1 MACSWCTCCPVTWI
15 FLAMSAAA
23 LLSASDRVSMLHS
36 AASHGKLLL
45 SPRDDS
51 VQKVISSWLLVP
63 KSFFG
68 HFYAVGLTASS
79 LCIIGLY
86 FEFDFS
92 FGYLSRGLCGV
103 RTVSGGLSSKDGVF
117 VLGLLWLHEARR
129 LYECIFVH
137 RWGRGLMSLL
147 AYSVG
152 LLHYILAPFAV
163 LCEVET
169 GSSSNVERW
178 RPGLGQLIGMILVVV
193 ASVVQHIAHRQL
205 AELRMDTRLAST
217 NHHQSH
223 KLLPHRGSFRRV
235 SCPHY
240 TAEIFLYFG
249 LLLVAK
255 MGGEG
260 SGGLCSMFCFVVV
273 NLSVSAYRMHAWYE
287 GTYGEAFKIHRRARL
302 LPGLW

>member
-1 MACSWCTCCPVTWI
+1 MTWI
-15 FLAMSAAA
+15 YLAMSAAA

-45 SPRDDS
+45 SPRYS
-51 VQKVISSWLLVP
+51 VQKTISSWIYVS

-68 HFYAVGLTASS
+68 HFYAVGLTVSS
-79 LCIIGLY
+79 LCIIGLC
-86 FEFDFS
+86 FEYDFS
-92 FGYLSRGLCGV
+92 FGLLSRRLCGV
-103 RTVSGGLSSKDGVF
+103 RTLSGDLSSKDAIF

-169 GSSSNVERW
+169 ESSSSVERW
-178 RPGLGQLIGMILVVV
+178 RPGLGQLIGAVLVVV
-193 ASVVQHIAHRQL
+193 ASVVQHIAHRQF
-205 AELRMDTRLAST
+205 AELRMDTRLAATTS
-217 NHHQSH
+217 HHQSY

-240 TAEIFLYFG
+240 TAEIFLYYG

-255 MGGEG
+255 MGGG
-260 SGGLCSMFCFVVV
+260 GGGLRSMFCFVVS
-273 NLSVSAYRMHAWYE
+273 NLTVSAYRMHAWYE
-287 GTYGEAFKIHRRARL
+287 RTFGEAFKTHRRARL